1 METVLVFSIT
11 NDLTGWRID
20 VVEHDNCFTVEQ
32 YDVDGAYM
40 GSRTFSSDTKAIS
53 HAVLLS

>member
-1 METVLVFSIT
+1 MIIFSVT
-11 NDLTGWRID
+11 NQLTGWRVD
-20 VVEHDNCFTVEQ
+20 VLDHGECLTVEQ

-40 GSRTFSSDTKAIS
+40 GSRTFTSDTGAIS